1 MGTRDP
7 GVGLTDGLEAKVR
20 PKVEGVEEEASAEGS
35 AGATSTNWGVV
46 AAP

>member
-20 PKVEGVEEEASAEGS
+20 PKVEGVEEEGSADGS
-35 AGATSTNWGVV
+35 AGATSADCSVI